1 VPGAA
6 TPDDAAMGWLVVV
19 ALFVALAVLTPL
31 YGVDSRAS
39 RDAQDRYWWP
49 DG

>member
-1 VPGAA
+1 M
-6 TPDDAAMGWLVVV
+6 AAMGWLVVV
-19 ALFVALAVLTPL
+19 AMFVALAVLTPR
-31 YGVDSRAS
+31 YGADSRAH